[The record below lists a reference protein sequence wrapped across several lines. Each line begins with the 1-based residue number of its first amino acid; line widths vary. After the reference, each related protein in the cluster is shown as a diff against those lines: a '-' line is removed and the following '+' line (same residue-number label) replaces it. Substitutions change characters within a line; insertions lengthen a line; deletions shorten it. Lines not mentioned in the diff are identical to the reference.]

1 MNTITINVLKKSVM
15 GVVEGLSATIAQH
28 NPEADFE
35 SLWASDS
42 EESKLDIYFRE
53 AVTDLESHISK
64 WTSSTSTQFDLQAL
78 ADDLCLTIKVLAY
91 WPPRLSGLLT
101 NQIQNYLVHAII
113 AGWLNDFPDIK
124 ATDYASMGAT
134 DLDCIKEILLK
145 KEFAFAE
152 SNRAID
158 TEDKE
163 GKGYVIK
170 QGRIID
176 TTDKEASGNQTTRCY
191 IKDSDSKDASH
202 TGTSGR
208 SGESQIKEI
217 DTLELTARNTE
228 SGSKKQNGA
237 NVIRRNEEEC
247 GKQSLSSR
255 VSKRFSENENKNNN
269 DKDTTRRRDDAEDKK
284 LSGKSSVSARHKDDE
299 KQCLCHEHVDWS
311 GGISP
316 IILR

>member
-1 MNTITINVLKKSVM
+1 MNTITINILKKSVM

-28 NPEADFE
+28 NLEADFE

-42 EESKLDIYFRE
+42 EESKLDIYYRE
-53 AVTDLESHISK
+53 AVTDLENHISK

-134 DLDCIKEILLK
+134 DLDSIKEILLK

-152 SNRAID
+152 SNRVADI
-158 TEDKE
+158 EGKE

-170 QGRIID
+170 QVRIVD
-176 TTDKEASGNQTTRCY
+176 TAD
-191 IKDSDSKDASH
+191 KDASH
-202 TGTSGR
+202 TGTSSR
-208 SGESQIKEI
+208 SGETQTKEE
-217 DTLELTARNTE
+217 DALELAARNTE
-228 SGSKKQNGA
+228 ADSKKLNGVNA
-237 NVIRRNEEEC
+237 IGRSQEEC
-247 GKQSLSSR
+247 DKQSLSSKL
-255 VSKRFSENENKNNN
+255 SKRLSENENKADNS
-269 DKDTTRRRDDAEDKK
+269 KEATRRRDDNEGKDLA
-284 LSGKSSVSARHKDDE
+284 GKSTVSARHEDD
-299 KQCLCHEHVDWS
+299 KRQCFYHEHVDWS
-311 GGISP
+311 GGIAP
-316 IILR
+316 IVLR